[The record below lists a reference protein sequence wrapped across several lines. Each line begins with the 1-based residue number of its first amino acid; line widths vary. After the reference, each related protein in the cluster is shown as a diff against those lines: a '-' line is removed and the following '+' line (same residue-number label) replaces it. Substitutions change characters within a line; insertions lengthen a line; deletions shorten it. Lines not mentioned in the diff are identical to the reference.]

1 MDKTAQLND
10 KIPHPSDSILRK
22 HPFAPLTLSVFKTI
36 NFSFFQFT
44 FFMLTLRPIKDNQ
57 SLSDFE
63 RLRELDN
70 SKYKKYR
77 NNPLLNSMTVGVQ
90 YFF

>member
-1 MDKTAQLND
+1 
-10 KIPHPSDSILRK
+10 
-22 HPFAPLTLSVFKTI
+22 
-36 NFSFFQFT
+36 
-44 FFMLTLRPIKDNQ
+44 MLTLRPIKDNQ